1 MDLCNLQLHNI
12 FYEITKASLAL
23 GVRDYTGTIWPNNLY
38 YYTLIS
44 QSRLNGNQ
52 FKPEPAA
59 RIFHSCSSLCIAKLC
74 LENLSLEILWFYQQS
89 LRFQIRFERDHFE
102 LRRLTC
108 RRKTASTPVSAEYC
122 FICIYFVGC
131 LVINLLASY
140 TFKLPAIGHSIC
152 RQRSRS

>member
-1 MDLCNLQLHNI
+1 MNECSSNPCQNSGTCNDEVNGYTCVCVPGYAGTECGTGMSTYLDICTCTYMDLCNLQLHNR

-38 YYTLIS
+38 YSTIFS

-59 RIFHSCSSLCIAKLC
+59 GIFHSCSSLCIAKLC

-89 LRFQIRFERDHFE
+89 LRFSNTFC
-102 LRRLTC
+102 LRVTTSSC
-108 RRKTASTPVSAEYC
+108 VD
-122 FICIYFVGC
+122 
-131 LVINLLASY
+131 
-140 TFKLPAIGHSIC
+140 
-152 RQRSRS
+152 